1 MKSSQ
6 ESDEEIKQIFID
18 NKTKDL
24 KKFLGKRACLNT
36 SNQVLTYLFHIIQA
50 AGILTTT
57 VAAGYDIK
65 ELVWVG
71 AGLNLIATVI
81 IVFEKTN
88 DNISKKLL
96 KDIYAIK
103 NGTYVDEGMVIEV
116 DPDTKHQE
124 ESSEKQQQQTDNQ
137 DNQDNQTNSFHSNEV

>member
-1 MKSSQ
+1 
-6 ESDEEIKQIFID
+6 
-18 NKTKDL
+18 
-24 KKFLGKRACLNT
+24 
-36 SNQVLTYLFHIIQA
+36 
-50 AGILTTT
+50 LTTT

-71 AGLNLIATVI
+71 AGLNLVATLI

-124 ESSEKQQQQTDNQ
+124 ESYSPPTDEHNGLNDTAQ
-137 DNQDNQTNSFHSNEV
+137 PKHEV